1 MARKTKTSDNS
12 STPRDPAALRAGAPQ
27 IPTLPW
33 YAGMTLSGW
42 IALIVLFGEM
52 ALILGGFASFLL
64 PIASGASLGSVVPG
78 IVRIAVT
85 VGAPLVVVIVA
96 FARFHEQPWAF
107 IRFNLFLTL
116 VGCFVFGA
124 GTLHFVN
131 QRWDDS
137 TPKLVRL
144 PVLVKEITY
153 GSGRSSRGDSY
164 PVVNTLAWQGGG
176 SVEFLLEVPVW
187 ERVRV
192 GDSLEVRLHDGALGI
207 SWADVVG
214 IVPVGAAAP
223 LTGAAASEPVPVPVP
238 VPAPTPVPASV
249 ATPLPTGVPATP

>member
-1 MARKTKTSDNS
+1 
-12 STPRDPAALRAGAPQ
+12 
-27 IPTLPW
+27 
-33 YAGMTLSGW
+33 MTLSGW
-42 IALIVLFGEM
+42 IALIVLAGEM
-52 ALILGGFASFLL
+52 LLILGGFASFLL
-64 PIASGASLGSVVPG
+64 PIQSGASLGSVVPG

-131 QRWDDS
+131 QRFDDS
-137 TPKLVRL
+137 TPRLIRL

-153 GSGRSSRGDSY
+153 GEGRSSRGDSY

-176 SVEFLLEVPVW
+176 SVEFLLEASVW
-187 ERVRV
+187 ERVQV
-192 GDSLEVRLHDGALGI
+192 GDSLEVQLHDGALGI
-207 SWADVVG
+207 SWADVVRV
-214 IVPVGAAAP
+214 VPAVV
-223 LTGAAASEPVPVPVP
+223 ASEPTVIPVPAPTSVPVPAPAPTSVPVPVP
-238 VPAPTPVPASV
+238 VPAPVPVHVTP
-249 ATPLPTGVPATP
+249 